1 MTEPLQLQK
10 SFGEEAARLLENPAF
25 NEMFDR
31 VERDAYEA
39 WAAGDVRDT
48 EGQRLLLQQV
58 KVMKHLRA
66 TLFGMVEQGK
76 LASSKLPIADI
87 LGENPLQRTVRGLR
101 SRGNRQ

>member
-10 SFGEEAARLLENPAF
+10 SLGEEAARLLENPAF
-25 NEMFDR
+25 HAMFDR

-39 WAAGDVRDT
+39 WSNSDVRDV
-48 EGQRLLLQQV
+48 EGQRLFLQQV
-58 KVMKHLRA
+58 KITKLLKA
-66 TLFGMVEQGK
+66 SLYGMIEQGK